1 MVTLFVLMSIFSSVN
16 YKSLSPKMSWCA
28 SEDTKVTAVGYVLL
42 SDTISIVAALRV
54 VDESLVAPAR
64 L

>member
-1 MVTLFVLMSIFSSVN
+1 
-16 YKSLSPKMSWCA
+16 MSWCA
-28 SEDTKVTAVGYVLL
+28 SDDTKVTAVGYVLL
-42 SDTISIVAALRV
+42 SDTISTVAALRV